1 MSDKSNGI
9 SLGRGIPVRLI
20 SRLSA
25 TLVLVISACTSEE
38 TPTEPGSVGNPA
50 PAAPSPALASNT
62 WTAKPP
68 RPGTPLVGSSAGVT
82 TNAAGQSVV
91 YVFGGTD
98 GAGGSGFPTSA
109 YDVST
114 NTWTGLG
121 SDVYVFHSNGVGN
134 IGGKLYFSGGND
146 YGTGTLTTATQVWA
160 YDPAANLLTKK
171 ADMPKATAEGVTGV
185 INDKLYVLPGLCSGD
200 LYPDPRYCAE
210 EPIRQ
215 LYRYNPAANTWTK
228 QRAAPHFHRVGAAG
242 VIGGKLYVAGGFI
255 NPSFDPTT
263 ALDVYDPATNTWV
276 TRASVPTAGAA
287 IGTAVQ
293 GKLFVIVNSGT
304 GLKAYLYDPAV
315 NTWKARAAPTWGHDA
330 LVKVTFEGHPA
341 LLGVGGTHGADGDIP
356 NDTELYTP

>member
-1 MSDKSNGI
+1 MSDKWNGI
-9 SLGRGIPVRLI
+9 SL
-20 SRLSA
+20 LSA
-25 TLVLVISACTSEE
+25 TLVLMISACSSEE
-38 TPTEPGSVGNPA
+38 TPTEPASVGNPA
-50 PAAPSPALASNT
+50 PAAPSLALASNT

-68 RPGTPLVGSSAGVT
+68 RPGTPLFGSSAGVT

-98 GAGGSGFPTSA
+98 GAGGSGFATSA

-114 NTWTGLG
+114 NTWTAKG
-121 SDVYVFHSNGVGN
+121 SDSRVYVFHSNGVGN
-134 IGGKLYFSGGND
+134 VGGKLYISGGHD

-185 INDKLYVLPGLCSGD
+185 INDKLYVLPGFCSGD

-215 LYRYNPAANTWTK
+215 LYRYNPATNTWTK

-242 VIGGKLYVAGGFI
+242 VIGGKLYVAGGLI
-255 NPSFDPTT
+255 NASSDPTA

-287 IGTAVQ
+287 IGTALQ
-293 GKLFVIVNSGT
+293 GKLFVIVNSGS

-330 LVKVTFEGHPA
+330 LVKVTFEGRPA
-341 LLGVGGTHGADGDIP
+341 LLAVGGSHGGDGEVP